1 MPLHCCFF
9 LVQLAASSPACQSS
23 EALPLISFSRFPC
36 LEAGCKSEEL
46 SSVCSSFLYVTRC
59 LGLSLPFVGYAS
71 GDVKMFP
78 PDLDF
83 HPCMFFGFINQN
95 QLAKKKFLA
104 THLLSSSF
112 FLNS

>member
-1 MPLHCCFF
+1 M
-9 LVQLAASSPACQSS
+9 
-23 EALPLISFSRFPC
+23 
-36 LEAGCKSEEL
+36 
-46 SSVCSSFLYVTRC
+46 
-59 LGLSLPFVGYAS
+59 GYAS
-71 GDVKMFP
+71 GEVKLLP

-83 HPCMFFGFINQN
+83 HPCMFFNFINQN